1 MLKIFSKILVVLLL
15 IVMLISVSYKTIYAS
30 FQITEKYI
38 TKIGK
43 ADYHLKYNKGE
54 SGIYSYIICDIVG
67 HYEDGKF
74 YPAYCLNKDLSG
86 VGKAGDYTVDVE
98 SIYNNDKVWRI
109 IKNGYPNKSA
119 KDLGLES
126 DYDAFVITKLAI
138 YCVTDQGNINSYLA
152 ESNDVEGQA
161 MMRALSNL
169 VQIGFDGNERY
180 EDLKL
185 KVAKEGNFKEDGD
198 YYSQT
203 YSVISKEGN
212 LGYNITSIQGVPEG
226 SLITDVNNNIKA
238 NFFANEKFKVRIPK
252 YQLNKDININIELE
266 SNIKTYPILYGKTR
280 IPGTQNYVLT
290 ANTYEKQ
297 SENTNLNLKLNT
309 GKIKIVKLDQDTNLP
324 IDGVEFELKDKNGNT
339 VSSTFTNSKGVAEFE
354 NLYQG
359 EYFIKETSVNDNYI
373 IQDSDF
379 KVEVLYNKTSEI
391 KIQNEHKKGSLSIKK
406 VDKDNNNIQL
416 GNVEFDLYSHEFG
429 KVIGK
434 YFTDANGNIK
444 IDNLRIGKY
453 SLIEKTTNEWYNLTQ
468 DENIEIKWNENT
480 SKQIENELKKG
491 QLQVIKVDKDNNEIK
506 IPNVEFEVLD
516 SNMNLLEKIVTDEN
530 GKALT
535 SKYALRDYESL
546 FIKEVKTDERY
557 VLNNEVMK
565 IQLKPNETVNIQ
577 LENEKIKGKIK
588 IVKTTEEDSKITNL
602 KKGKPMQGVNFEI
615 YDEKGNV
622 VDNVTT
628 NEQGMAVTKQL
639 EKGKYKIKETK
650 TNEWY
655 MLDKKEYEVEIS
667 KNGDEKVLNLTNKPE
682 NPEEKVEK
690 VGHEKA
696 SPGEEI
702 SYKINVQNTGNV
714 CLDNFIWEDN
724 IPSDYI
730 NVTKLKTGTY
740 NQDGRF
746 NLYYKTNFSEDYILL
761 LEDISCKENAEIDF
775 SKELAE
781 NEYITNIKLDF
792 NRVNVGFKTEES
804 SEIFAKVKDEVKS
817 KEIFENTV
825 CLSSNFKGINLFEQ
839 AKWKT
844 EVLKILPITG
854 M

>member
-238 NFFANEKFKVRIPK
+238 NFFANEKFKVKIPK

-280 IPGTQNYVLT
+280 ILGTQNYVLT

-324 IDGVEFELKDKNGNT
+324 IEGVEFELKDKNGNT

-406 VDKDNNNIQL
+406 VDKDNN
-416 GNVEFDLYSHEFG
+416 
-429 KVIGK
+429 
-434 YFTDANGNIK
+434 
-444 IDNLRIGKY
+444 
-453 SLIEKTTNEWYNLTQ
+453 
-468 DENIEIKWNENT
+468 
-480 SKQIENELKKG
+480 
-491 QLQVIKVDKDNNEIK
+491 EIK

-565 IQLKPNETVNIQ
+565 IQLKPNETINIQ

-628 NEQGMAVTKQL
+628 NEQGIAVTKQL

-825 CLSSNFKGINLFEQ
+825 CLGSSFKGINLFEQ